1 MNCGWWYQRVDRV
14 LLMGQVG
21 VSKLT
26 IVYNNIYLSH
36 CIRTIIY
43 ILHVYVIN
51 KNMYCIQTY
60 LNLTL
65 IIVS

>member
-26 IVYNNIYLSH
+26 IVYNNIYSSH